1 MASSPVISL
10 NHLSIVPSQ
19 LLQDLVLRPSTNL
32 FLLKNPNKLN
42 DAILKQ
48 LLEKTNIPIMTELP
62 ASIDKIKNED
72 LSSQLFSA
80 VRTNK
85 IDLSLKLIKSGA
97 DVNFVNI
104 NRDNMSVLHMAV
116 ASNQI
121 SQVELLFLNEV
132 NLEVKNVKGETAE
145 DLALQ
150 LGHHEIANRLLD
162 YKYLVSD
169 YLIRYLSNQ
178 VTSYRQY
185 PDLISDINHV
195 EQINFIVAY
204 KPDPETITFF
214 DQLEQE
220 SFKNIII
227 DLVDFLQYSNLRKTN
242 KEILPKR
249 MPENEFLSVERDVF
263 RQSLSSLKIDR
274 LLDLINDVIYCWA
287 KKCGESC
294 YLLNQTS
301 DNFQNQN
308 CESSEIAKETISKL
322 EKFEDKILGLEKV
335 VLQKDQ
341 EIQNLTRKLKIS
353 EGERL
358 GLQNK
363 ITELARRNELQKKL
377 DKLAITNQSKSESN
391 NSISNDNNNQNQRL
405 ISSDSPLEH
414 EDQLDRL
421 FGDSTEPVPKEL
433 KLSVNVKATE
443 TSVQLSKLMSAY
455 KSQNSKSI
463 QLEIKYVSKQ
473 VKEFVAY
480 FKLHFENCLNVS
492 QKARRYLN
500 DLEKNLDELVKN
512 IFSKEGQLVKNDIFI
527 KHCYNIANFMKKLVI
542 ELENFSRIS

>member
-1 MASSPVISL
+1 
-10 NHLSIVPSQ
+10 
-19 LLQDLVLRPSTNL
+19 
-32 FLLKNPNKLN
+32 
-42 DAILKQ
+42 
-48 LLEKTNIPIMTELP
+48 
-62 ASIDKIKNED
+62 
-72 LSSQLFSA
+72 
-80 VRTNK
+80 
-85 IDLSLKLIKSGA
+85 
-97 DVNFVNI
+97 
-104 NRDNMSVLHMAV
+104 
-116 ASNQI
+116 
-121 SQVELLFLNEV
+121 LNEV
-132 NLEVKNVKGETAE
+132 NLEVKNGKGETAE
-145 DLALQ
+145 DLALE
-150 LGHHEIANRLLD
+150 LGHHEIANRLLE

-185 PDLISDINHV
+185 PDLISDINHA

-204 KPDPETITFF
+204 KPDPETIMFF
-214 DQLEQE
+214 EQLEQE

-227 DLVDFLQYSNLRKTN
+227 DLVDFLQYSNLRKMN

-249 MPENEFLSVERDVF
+249 MPENEFLSVERDIF

-274 LLDLINDVIYCWA
+274 LLDLINDIIYCWA

-294 YLLNQTS
+294 YLPNKTS

-308 CESSEIAKETISKL
+308 FESSEYFCYAKETISKL
-322 EKFEDKILGLEKV
+322 EQFEDKILGLEKE

-377 DKLAITNQSKSESN
+377 DKLAITNQSKSDSN
-391 NSISNDNNNQNQRL
+391 NSISNDNNNNKNQRL

-480 FKLHFENCLNVS
+480 FKLHFENCLDVS

-512 IFSKEGQLVKNDIFI
+512 IFAKDGQLVKNDIFI